1 MQVILF
7 DLDGTLTD
15 SGPGIMRSVQ
25 YALEKMGRPVVDLQA
40 LRCFV
45 GPPLKEQFMAYAG
58 FDDGEA
64 LEAIRY
70 YRERYMDKGMF
81 ENEVYPG
88 IEDILKLLVDRGRIL
103 AVASSKPE
111 VYVRQILDHFG
122 LSGYFREIVGAEL
135 DGRTSKSEVIEEALR
150 RLGMSTHRQAVLMVG
165 DRDYDVIGAHHCG
178 LQCIGVAY
186 GYGSREELKKA
197 GAAYVA
203 DSVSCLAVLA
213 ESDEDGGNQQY
224 RYGQFPGGAPGVY
237 VGESECP
244 DRIGCTGAAI

>member
-70 YRERYMDKGMF
+70 YRERYTYK
-81 ENEVYPG
+81 
-88 IEDILKLLVDRGRIL
+88 
-103 AVASSKPE
+103 
-111 VYVRQILDHFG
+111 
-122 LSGYFREIVGAEL
+122 
-135 DGRTSKSEVIEEALR
+135 
-150 RLGMSTHRQAVLMVG
+150 
-165 DRDYDVIGAHHCG
+165 
-178 LQCIGVAY
+178 
-186 GYGSREELKKA
+186 
-197 GAAYVA
+197 
-203 DSVSCLAVLA
+203 
-213 ESDEDGGNQQY
+213 
-224 RYGQFPGGAPGVY
+224 
-237 VGESECP
+237 
-244 DRIGCTGAAI
+244 